1 MKLKVGGLY
10 GVGEAEKKWWWWVLG
25 KWVADPEPDNPESGF
40 GVPRISVFVNGFSSL
55 FYNLVLSK
63 KERKRERERERSMFS
78 GCENARSFSW
88 GGGFFGFWV

>member
-1 MKLKVGGLY
+1 MMKLKVGGLY

-63 KERKRERERERSMFS
+63 KERKREREKYVL
-78 GCENARSFSW
+78 W
-88 GGGFFGFWV
+88 L